1 MDIGLVAS
9 VNRIDELTDAIIKSA
24 YEKGVEVC
32 VFAFPD
38 IDYETKTVKA
48 KKWDG
53 TQYVDI
59 VTPIPPIV
67 DSRQP
72 LGTHSKAMRFYG
84 PQVEWL
90 QAHTRVLGT
99 GGLAKKALSECL
111 FASKYGTH
119 GIMTFGVE
127 TYEQVVTS
135 VAIMQD
141 CIIKPSGGRQGRGVL
156 SAKMDGASVL
166 INDGERIQP
175 LTEAYWA
182 QYIQKLTD
190 EDLKMPIIQPRLNF
204 KFEGKAMDF
213 RLLTAKGRSGTW
225 EIIKIYARVGSN
237 EVTSNVSRG
246 GYRDNLTVV
255 LQKLCPEQAERLEKE
270 LYELALG
277 VPEVIEQN
285 NSSVANYFGIDVGI
299 DCDTMQTYVVE
310 ANTFPQPGV
319 SAKEI
324 ADKKTDYY
332 LYLLEQAK
340 K

>member
-1 MDIGLVAS
+1 MDIGIVAS
-9 VNRIDELTDAIIKSA
+9 INYIDELTDALMKSA
-24 YEKGVEVC
+24 YEKGIEVC
-32 VFAFPD
+32 VFAFSD
-38 IDYETKTVKA
+38 VDFETATVKA
-48 KKWDG
+48 QKWDG

-72 LGTHSKAMRFYG
+72 VGTHSKAMLYYA

-90 QAHTRVLGT
+90 KENTRVLGT
-99 GGLAKKALSECL
+99 GGIPKKGLSECL
-111 FASKYGTH
+111 FASKYSAH

-127 TYEQVVTS
+127 TYEQVISS

-156 SAKMDGASVL
+156 SVKMVGDGIVVS
-166 INDGERIQP
+166 DGNSTQS
-175 LTEAYWA
+175 LTEDYWA
-182 QYIQKLTD
+182 QYVQKLID

-204 KFEGKAMDF
+204 RFEGKAMDF
-213 RLLTAKGRSGTW
+213 RLLTAKGRFGTW

-246 GYRDNLTVV
+246 GYRDSLTDV

-270 LYELALG
+270 IYELALG
-277 VPEVIEQN
+277 VPAVIEQK
-285 NSSVANYFGIDVGI
+285 NSDVANYFGIDVGI
-299 DCDTMQTYVVE
+299 DCDTMQAYVVE

-332 LYLLEQAK
+332 LYLLEQSGK
-340 K
+340 

>member
-1 MDIGLVAS
+1 
-9 VNRIDELTDAIIKSA
+9 
-24 YEKGVEVC
+24 
-32 VFAFPD
+32 
-38 IDYETKTVKA
+38 
-48 KKWDG
+48 
-53 TQYVDI
+53 
-59 VTPIPPIV
+59 
-67 DSRQP
+67 
-72 LGTHSKAMRFYG
+72 
-84 PQVEWL
+84 
-90 QAHTRVLGT
+90 
-99 GGLAKKALSECL
+99 
-111 FASKYGTH
+111 
-119 GIMTFGVE
+119 MTFGVE

-285 NSSVANYFGIDVGI
+285 NSSAANYFGIDVGI

-332 LYLLEQAK
+332 LYLLEQEK